1 MESEAKDAYNNYQQ
15 DDQGGKLNTTEFAEQ
30 EYKDFTQP
38 QVTLA
43 FVGIRSLSVKIYSCC
58 CYDCFPEGI
67 SIYCVL
73 YLAVKHWQCSAT
85 AATALM
91 YCQ

>member
-1 MESEAKDAYNNYQQ
+1 MAAVESEAKDAYNNYQQ

-43 FVGIRSLSVKIYSCC
+43 CAGIRSLPVKLYSR
-58 CYDCFPEGI
+58 CYDCIPKGI
-67 SIYCVL
+67 SVYCV
-73 YLAVKHWQCSAT
+73 S
-85 AATALM
+85 
-91 YCQ
+91 

>member
-43 FVGIRSLSVKIYSCC
+43 VVVARSLSVTSHSC
-58 CYDCFPEGI
+58 CYDCFLRA
-67 SIYCVL
+67 SVFTVCYVL
-73 YLAVKHWQCSAT
+73 QSNTGNAQ
-85 AATALM
+85 
-91 YCQ
+91 QQQ

>member
-43 FVGIRSLSVKIYSCC
+43 VVGTRSLSVKSYRC
-58 CYDCFPEGI
+58 CYDCFLRA
-67 SIYCVL
+67 SVFTVCYVL
-73 YLAVKHWQCSAT
+73 QSNTGNAQ
-85 AATALM
+85 
-91 YCQ
+91 QQQ